1 MSVHGVI
8 SVAEDKIE
16 LKQTDG
22 KLKLKILREGENRGR
37 VVVRWMVKTTL
48 PKSAYKVSDTKN
60 LSILRPVL
68 RLLFLFLLILRF

>member
-1 MSVHGVI
+1 MLVHGVI

-37 VVVRWMVKTTL
+37 VVVPWMVKTTL

-60 LSILRPVL
+60 
-68 RLLFLFLLILRF
+68 